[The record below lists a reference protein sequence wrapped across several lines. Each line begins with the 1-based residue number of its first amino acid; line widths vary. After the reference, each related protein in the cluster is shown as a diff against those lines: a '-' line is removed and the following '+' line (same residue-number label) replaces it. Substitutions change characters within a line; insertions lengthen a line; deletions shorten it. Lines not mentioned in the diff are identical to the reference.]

1 CADELFLKAGR
12 TLPPV
17 GYYDDFPQFENGV
30 GMLSLFESD
39 FRRHSAE
46 SKARNAA
53 PFSVATGYAAAPM
66 FERLL
71 AEFPARV
78 YAIRNDFFGESVDV
92 AGLLT
97 GRDLIGQL
105 RGKPLG
111 ERLFIPSVMLR
122 SGGDLFLDSVSIDE
136 ARRELGVPII
146 PVENDGKIFLE
157 KISK

>member
-1 CADELFLKAGR
+1 
-12 TLPPV
+12 LPPV